1 MNLKIDIKE
10 PLINYA
16 TSLAY
21 RLIHYQ
27 GVTLKACLGLVK
39 SYNAESESACKPRR
53 ARPEA
58 HIYGVALLA
67 KEPGHSLR
75 SAPCSCT
82 LQASQRCGIINQ
94 RLLKLW
100 YR

>member
-1 MNLKIDIKE
+1 MKYYTRE

-27 GVTLKACLGLVK
+27 GVTLKAYLGLVK
-39 SYNAESESACKPRR
+39 SYNAESESTCKPRR
-53 ARPEA
+53 ASPEA

-82 LQASQRCGIINQ
+82 LQDSQRHGIIKQ
-94 RLLKLW
+94 KLPKC
-100 YR
+100 